1 MVEQT
6 SHVCKSTVTWL
17 NKQELYST
25 LLIVMGKFGQQTGIM
40 FDLVFS
46 DGKVV
51 RLDFGQQELCS
62 TLFLVVGK
70 LFDLI

>member
-6 SHVCKSTVTWL
+6 GIIFDLV
-17 NKQELYST
+17 YSG
-25 LLIVMGKFGQQTGIM
+25 GKVVRHGFGQQTGIM

-70 LFDLI
+70 LFDMVLGKRNYV